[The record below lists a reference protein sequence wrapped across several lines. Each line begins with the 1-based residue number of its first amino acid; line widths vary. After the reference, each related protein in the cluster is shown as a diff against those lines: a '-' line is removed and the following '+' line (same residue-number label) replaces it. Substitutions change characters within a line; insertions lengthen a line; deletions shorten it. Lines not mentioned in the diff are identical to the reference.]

1 MNLFEYQA
9 KKIFRDYEIPIPRGL
24 VCTTEGEARDGYRT
38 LGNNEVVLK
47 AQTQVGGRGK
57 SGGIK
62 IARSSE
68 ESAHIFRE
76 LIGMHIKS
84 SPVSKVL
91 IEEKIDIR
99 NEYYIGIT
107 IDPTACKPIL
117 LMSSRG
123 GVDVE
128 QIARESPS
136 ALGGYIV
143 HSLTDVPSYEI
154 IELMKQV
161 GIPSELSLPV
171 TAITKKLYSIF
182 SRSDANLVE
191 MNPLAC
197 SSDGKLIALDARLNI
212 DGNALYRHPEFA
224 ELKGE
229 FPDDKEMSL
238 KDRGIHFV
246 YVGGNVGLICV
257 GAGMTM
263 ATMDLVNSM
272 GGKPACF
279 CDMSAGINPES
290 MELAIKTVSR
300 LEGVQS
306 ILLNMFGGI
315 TRMDEVAHSF
325 VTAWKNMGGVPLPIV
340 IRLQGTNVDEGT
352 RIVKEHGFEIFTS
365 LYEAV
370 KKAVELGA

>member
-1 MNLFEYQA
+1 
-9 KKIFRDYEIPIPRGL
+9 
-24 VCTTEGEARDGYRT
+24 
-38 LGNNEVVLK
+38 
-47 AQTQVGGRGK
+47 
-57 SGGIK
+57 
-62 IARSSE
+62 
-68 ESAHIFRE
+68 
-76 LIGMHIKS
+76 
-84 SPVSKVL
+84 
-91 IEEKIDIR
+91 
-99 NEYYIGIT
+99 
-107 IDPTACKPIL
+107 
-117 LMSSRG
+117 
-123 GVDVE
+123 
-128 QIARESPS
+128 
-136 ALGGYIV
+136 
-143 HSLTDVPSYEI
+143 
-154 IELMKQV
+154 
-161 GIPSELSLPV
+161 LSLPL
-171 TAITKKLYSIF
+171 TEITKKLYSIF

-191 MNPLAC
+191 SNPLAR

-212 DGNALYRHPEFA
+212 DGNALFKHPEFA
-224 ELKGE
+224 ELRKE
-229 FPDDKEMSL
+229 FPDDKEMFL

-263 ATMDLVNSM
+263 ATMDLVSSM

-290 MELAIKTVSR
+290 MELAIKTVSS

-325 VTAWKNMGGVPLPIV
+325 VATWKKIGGIPLPIV